1 MYIKLKNPQR
11 MEDRALLIATCLVGA
26 LILGIIAAGVIT
38 AGTPFAFPLA
48 LFYALGE
55 SSWGGL
61 LVVAVLHIGLISF
74 LILGIYKSFKS
85 YQKWQNDALVYALD
99 FQPANLILLSKQ
111 PVALAYKDT
120 HCKLVIEIEMVK
132 SGNSGY
138 AVPAVRAIS
147 ICLDSKPVLQ
157 GEFLAPESPCENFR
171 FMPSYKLDHLASF
184 EDIFP
189 FLDFSSRFHQ
199 FSYDLYTPEGNK
211 ELQTYRAFV
220 DRQIQNHLLY
230 GVHLSF
236 SKKNV
241 MVRIGLLL
249 FLLLLALPV
258 LLVLLEGTI
267 AQIFIWA
274 GIAFLGLELF
284 VAFQLGFPLFKQHRA
299 YKILKQAGRL

>member
-11 MEDRALLIATCLVGA
+11 TEGHALLIATCLVGV
-26 LILGIIAAGVIT
+26 LILGIIAAGVIMT
-38 AGTPFAFPLA
+38 GSPFAFTLA
-48 LFYALGE
+48 LFYELGKD
-55 SSWGGL
+55 SWGGIL
-61 LVVAVLHIGLISF
+61 LIACLHIGLITL
-74 LILGIYKSFKS
+74 LILGIWKSYKN
-85 YQKWQNDALVYALD
+85 YQKWRCEDSVYALD
-99 FQPANLILLSKQ
+99 FQPADLILLSKQ
-111 PVALAYKDT
+111 PVALPYKDT
-120 HCKLVIEIEMVK
+120 HCKLVIEIAMVQ
-132 SGNSGY
+132 SGNSRY
-138 AVPAVRAIS
+138 AVPSVRALS
-147 ICLDSKPVLQ
+147 LCLDSKPVLQ
-157 GEFLAPESPCENFR
+157 GEFLAPGFSCENFR

-189 FLDFSSRFHQ
+189 FLDFSSRFRE
-199 FSYDLYTPEGNK
+199 FSYYLYVPNETK

-249 FLLLLALPV
+249 FLLLIALPV

-267 AQIFIWA
+267 AKVFIWA

-284 VAFQLGFPLFKQHRA
+284 FAFQLGFPLFKQHRA
-299 YKILKQAGRL
+299 YKILKQAERL

>member
-11 MEDRALLIATCLVGA
+11 TVDRALLIATCLVGA

-38 AGTPFAFPLA
+38 AGTPFAFTLA
-48 LFYALGE
+48 LFYELGKD
-55 SSWGGL
+55 SWGGM
-61 LVVAVLHIGLISF
+61 LVVACLHIGLLSL
-74 LILGIYKSFKS
+74 LILGIWKSYKN
-85 YQKWQNDALVYALD
+85 YQKWRREDSVYALD
-99 FQPANLILLSKQ
+99 FQPADLILLSKQ
-111 PVALAYKDT
+111 SVALPYKDT
-120 HCKLVIEIEMVK
+120 HCKLVIEIDMVR
-132 SGNSGY
+132 SGGRY
-138 AVPAVRAIS
+138 AVPAVRALS
-147 ICLDSKPVLQ
+147 LCLDSKPVLQ
-157 GEFLAPESPCENFR
+157 GEFLAPEFPCENFR

-189 FLDFSSRFHQ
+189 FLDFSPRFRE
-199 FSYDLYTPEGNK
+199 FSYYLYVPNETK

-220 DRQIQNHLLY
+220 DKQIQNHLLY

-241 MVRIGLLL
+241 MVRIGLLF